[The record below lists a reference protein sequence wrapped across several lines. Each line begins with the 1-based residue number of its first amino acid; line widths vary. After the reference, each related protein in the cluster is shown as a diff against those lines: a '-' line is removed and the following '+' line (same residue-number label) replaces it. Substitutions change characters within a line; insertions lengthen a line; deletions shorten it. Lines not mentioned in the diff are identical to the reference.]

1 MDKNENAQA
10 PASTNESTGTSAQPA
25 AATDASSTAL
35 GNPGFLQN
43 VQQRLDSM
51 GDEFASYFAGRYAIM
66 SNTENIENDNSYVS
80 DDDDNDV
87 QHQSSIPKE
96 YEYYEQVLPA
106 DVVRRV
112 NALRNLQ
119 VEHHKIEAGFFEE
132 VHALECRYLSKYQ
145 PLYEKRLNIV
155 KGAYEP
161 TEAEVKCA
169 FDGDE
174 ADEEA
179 KKAEETGEKS
189 DEQKKEEEKT
199 VGIPEFWLQV
209 FKNSDILA
217 ELIKEHDEPV
227 LKHLIDVR
235 ITMQNEAAEKG
246 FTIEF
251 EFTPNE
257 YFSNTIL
264 TKFYELRTGL
274 DEHEPL
280 AYEGPE
286 IVKSKG
292 CDIQWNKGKNVTV
305 KMVKKR
311 QKHKNRGTIRVVT
324 KEVQTES
331 FFNFFK
337 PPTVPEDADAELEDN
352 EEMNSLAADFEIGH
366 MLRDSIVPKAVLYY
380 TGEAGDDE
388 DGDFD
393 EDEEDED
400 DDDDDDDEDP
410 EEDEDEGHGHHH
422 GGGRGGHHHHG
433 KHGPSGGAGG
443 KSRGGKQGSG
453 GGAGQQPECKQQ

>member
-1 MDKNENAQA
+1 MEKNDNVQA
-10 PASTNESTGTSAQPA
+10 PATAGDSPATATPTN
-25 AATDASSTAL
+25 AL

-43 VQQRLDSM
+43 VQQRFDSM
-51 GDEFASYFAGRYAIM
+51 GDDGSFLVGSLSPE
-66 SNTENIENDNSYVS
+66 
-80 DDDDNDV
+80 
-87 QHQSSIPKE
+87 
-96 YEYYEQVLPA
+96 
-106 DVVRRV
+106 VVRRV

-119 VEHHKIEAGFFEE
+119 FEHHKIEASFFEE

-155 KGAYEP
+155 KGTYEP
-161 TEAEVKCA
+161 TEAEGKCA
-169 FDGDE
+169 FDGDDN
-174 ADEEA
+174 DEET
-179 KKAEETGEKS
+179 KKAATEEKS
-189 DEQKKEEEKT
+189 NEQKKEEEKT

-209 FKNSDILA
+209 FKNSDVLS

-235 ITMQNEAAEKG
+235 ITMQNEAEQKG

-257 YFSNTIL
+257 YFSNTTL
-264 TKFYELRTGL
+264 TKSYELRTGP

-280 AYEGPE
+280 SYEGPE

-292 CDIQWNKGKNVTV
+292 CEIKWNKGKNVTV

-324 KEVQTES
+324 KEIQTDS
-331 FFNFFK
+331 FFNFFT
-337 PPTVPEDADAELEDN
+337 PPTVPEEIDAELEDSD
-352 EEMNSLAADFEIGH
+352 EVRTLAADFEIGH

-380 TGEAGDDE
+380 TGEAGDD
-388 DGDFD
+388 DFD

-400 DDDDDDDEDP
+400 DDDDDDEDP
-410 EEDEDEGHGHHH
+410 EEDEDEDHGHHHHHHHAGARGGHHH
-422 GGGRGGHHHHG
+422 GGG
-433 KHGPSGGAGG
+433 KHGSSGGAGG
-443 KSRGGKQGSG
+443 KSRSGKQGSA
-453 GGAGQQPECKQQ
+453 GGATGGAQQPECKQQ